1 MSLDSGPD
9 FGIGEKKR
17 VMLMPGDEFRLGSEK
32 KVKFSSAT
40 ENGIDIDDTKLF
52 MSRLPE
58 DTGDLLTRVIGLDA
72 NNKLHTTTKGSVTS
86 TDFVSKVTL
95 SPQAVASQ
103 LTLNGDAILNSTITV
118 PNVTLTASHSNTLG
132 VDANNNIIKYDGR
145 GEYLSK
151 IDTLPQAV
159 AGEVDFHVG
168 IKSNFLK
175 MNSTSSTVPGIATL
189 TYDGTDVKL
198 DKEIEVA
205 GNITST
211 GAHIIS
217 GQNIVADTALSS
229 SGTLYVN
236 STAQINGVA
245 NMGSHM
251 YAAGRAVGLFGTV
264 GGISSSSASGGT
276 NPEVNCGVY
285 SILANTGWYTG
296 ISVRWTTNV
305 GAVYCETQTVGGGSQ
320 QKVLSIK
327 SSATHFTALT
337 EDHIIAGDTTFSGA
351 VIHNISTTPPLTA
364 TSAGVEGQVIYTSDS
379 IYVCVATNTWK
390 KTTIS
395 TF

>member
-1 MSLDSGPD
+1 MSLSSGPD
-9 FGIGEKKR
+9 FGVGEKKR
-17 VMLMPGDEFRLGSEK
+17 IMLMPGDEFRLGSEK

-103 LTLNGDAILNSTITV
+103 LTLNGDAILNGAITV
-118 PNVTLTASHSNTLG
+118 PNVISTTSHYSTLG
-132 VDANNNIIKYDGR
+132 LDATNNIIKYDGR

-151 IDTLPQAV
+151 IDTLPQSV
-159 AGEVDFHVG
+159 AGEVDFQVG

-175 MNSTSSTVPGIATL
+175 MNSISSTVPGIATL
-189 TYDGTDVKL
+189 TYNGTDVKL
-198 DKEIEVA
+198 DKEIEIN

-217 GQNIVADTALSS
+217 GQNVVADMALSS
-229 SGTLYVN
+229 YGSLYVAT
-236 STAQINGVA
+236 TAQINGVT
-245 NMGSHM
+245 NIGDHM
-251 YAAGRAVGLFGTV
+251 YADGRAVGLLGTV
-264 GGISSSSASGGT
+264 GGISSSLPSGGS
-276 NPEVNCGVY
+276 NPEVMCGVY

-296 ISVRWTTNV
+296 INLRW
-305 GAVYCETQTVGGGSQ
+305 GANEGVVYCETQPVGGGTQ
-320 QKVLSIK
+320 QKVLVIK
-327 SSATHFTALT
+327 SNATHFTSLA
-337 EDHIIAGDTTFSGA
+337 EDHVIAGDTTFSGG
-351 VIHNISTTPPLTA
+351 VIHTISTTPPLTS
-364 TSAGVEGQVIYTSDS
+364 TSTGVEGQVIYTSDS

-390 KTTIS
+390 KTTLS